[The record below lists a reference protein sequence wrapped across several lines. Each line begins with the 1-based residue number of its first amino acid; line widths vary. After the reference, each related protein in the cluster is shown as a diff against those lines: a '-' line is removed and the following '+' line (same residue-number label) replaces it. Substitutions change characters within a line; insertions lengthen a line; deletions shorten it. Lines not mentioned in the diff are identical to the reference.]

1 MILLY
6 LEVGKYLY
14 KLINKSSY
22 GDKIITKTANFMKI
36 NYSTIKGF
44 NKRGLERMVRF
55 YKTYKDDEIAS
66 PLVTQLS
73 WTNNLLILSKAKTQE
88 EREFY
93 LRLAIK
99 ENYTKRELERQLQSA
114 YYERY
119 MLSEKNILPILTF
132 PPLCLFAITTVFSFS
147 PFSAKIFK

>member
-22 GDKIITKTANFMKI
+22 GDKIITKTADFMKI
-36 NYSTIKGF
+36 NYPTIKGF

-73 WTNNLLILSKAKTQE
+73 WTNNLLILSKAKE
-88 EREFY
+88 K
-93 LRLAIK
+93 IK
-99 ENYTKRELERQLQSA
+99 MST
-114 YYERY
+114 
-119 MLSEKNILPILTF
+119 
-132 PPLCLFAITTVFSFS
+132 
-147 PFSAKIFK
+147 